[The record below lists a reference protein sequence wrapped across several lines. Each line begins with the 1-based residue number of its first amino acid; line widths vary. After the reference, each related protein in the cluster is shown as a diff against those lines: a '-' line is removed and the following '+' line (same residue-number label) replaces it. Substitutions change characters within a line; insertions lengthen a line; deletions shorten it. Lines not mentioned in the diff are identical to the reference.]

1 MVAFGITMPSLSLA
15 LQKAGGK
22 LFPFGLLH
30 LLRALGKTDRMDLYL
45 VAVRSEYQGKGVNA
59 ILIDRMTRTFLKLGV
74 NKIESNPELESNHN
88 VQGQWKYFET
98 RQHKRRRCFI
108 RHLDD

>member
-1 MVAFGITMPSLSLA
+1 MPSLSLA

-45 VAVRSEYQGKGVNA
+45 VAVRSEHQGMGVNA
-59 ILIDRMTRTFLKLGV
+59 ILIDRLTRVFLKLGV
-74 NKIESNPELESNHN
+74 KKIESNPELESNHR
-88 VQGQWKYFET
+88 VQGQWKHFET
-98 RQHKRRRCFI
+98 RQHKRRRCYI
-108 RHLDD
+108 RHL